1 MNIKVYAPRI
11 VHNNATSLKIKQEDV
26 GREREKERERELRET
41 VVCTLSLPPLGMSH

>member
-26 GREREKERERELRET
+26 GRERERERELRET